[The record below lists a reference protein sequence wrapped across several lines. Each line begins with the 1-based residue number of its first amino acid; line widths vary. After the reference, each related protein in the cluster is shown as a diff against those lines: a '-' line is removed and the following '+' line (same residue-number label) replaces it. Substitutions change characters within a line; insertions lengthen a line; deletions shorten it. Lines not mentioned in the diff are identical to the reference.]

1 MPQGSTWP
9 DRISGPKSHAAI
21 AVLILAGMCG
31 SWASLGI
38 LHNREVAS
46 SILLIATVV
55 AFAPLLLELARQL
68 IKGNFSVD
76 LLAALSIGSALAFRE
91 LWVAAI
97 VVLMLSG
104 GKSLEAYATR
114 RASSTL
120 RALARRM
127 PNIAHQIGPD
137 GTQTD
142 VPIDSIAVGDLL
154 ALHPHELCP
163 VDGAV
168 IRGDGEMD
176 ESYLTGEPF
185 LIAKAP
191 GANVL
196 SGSINGDRALTIK
209 CTRVAADSRYA
220 RIVEIL
226 HASEE
231 NRPRMRRLGDRLGA
245 WYTPAAIAL
254 AALSWILSGDPDR
267 FLAVLVIATPC
278 PLLLAIPITIIGAIS
293 TAARRGIIVKDP
305 TILESITS
313 CTTLIIDKTGT
324 MTYGRPVLTDV
335 VCVGKQPRSQI
346 LQLSA
351 ALEQYSK
358 HPLGSAVLAAAK
370 AEHLPLP
377 SPDDVF
383 EIPGHGLTAHI
394 DGHLVALTARSKLP
408 EHLAQQAGPATPGL
422 ESVVLID
429 GELAALLR
437 FRDEPRAEG
446 KPFLRH
452 VSALHGIRN
461 VFLLSGDRVAEVEA
475 FAHQME
481 IEHSRGGASP
491 EEKVE
496 IVRALTAK
504 ARTLYIGDGINDA
517 PAMLNATAGI
527 ALGVNSDITAEAAG
541 AVILQSSLT
550 GVDELMHI
558 GADMRKI
565 ALASAIGGMGLS
577 ALGMAA
583 SAFGYLRPIEGAILQ
598 EVIDLLAILNALRI
612 LLPGD
617 EVGDFKPPQPAEI
630 FTNSARSLFAASTG
644 PTSEKR
650 RIA

>member
-1 MPQGSTWP
+1 MPQRSTWQ
-9 DRISGPKSHAAI
+9 DRISAPKSHAAI
-21 AVLILAGMCG
+21 AALMIAAMGAA
-31 SWASLGI
+31 WAAHWI
-38 LHNREVAS
+38 LHDRQIAGT
-46 SILLIATVV
+46 ILLIASVL
-55 AFAPLLLELARQL
+55 AFVPILFELVRQL
-68 IKGNFSVD
+68 AKGNFSVD

-91 LWVAAI
+91 YWVAAI

-120 RALARRM
+120 QALARRM
-127 PNIAHQIGPD
+127 PNIAHRIGAD

-142 VPIDSIAVGDLL
+142 VSIDSIAVGDTL

-168 IRGDGEMD
+168 IHGDGEMD

-191 GANVL
+191 GASVL

-209 CTRVAADSRYA
+209 CTRVASDSRYA

-245 WYTPAAIAL
+245 WYTPAAILL

-305 TILESITS
+305 TILEAITS

-324 MTYGRPVLTDV
+324 MTYGRPILTDI
-335 VCVGKQPRSQI
+335 VCIGQQPRRQI

-370 AEHLPLP
+370 AEHIALP

-394 DGHLVALTARSKLP
+394 DGHLVTLTARSKLP
-408 EHLAQQAGPATPGL
+408 RHLAQQAGPAAPGL

-429 GELAALLR
+429 GQLAGLLR

-461 VFLLSGDRVAEVEA
+461 VFLLSGDRAAEVEA

-481 IEHSRGGASP
+481 IKQSRGGASP
-491 EEKVE
+491 EEKVA

-504 ARTLYIGDGINDA
+504 APTLYVGDGINDA

-541 AVILQSSLT
+541 AVILQSSLA

-558 GADMRKI
+558 GAHMRRI
-565 ALASAIGGMGLS
+565 ALVSAIGGMALS
-577 ALGMAA
+577 VVGMAA
-583 SAFGYLRPIEGAILQ
+583 SALGYLRPIEGAILQ
-598 EVIDLLAILNALRI
+598 EVIDLLAIFNALRI
-612 LLPGD
+612 ILPGSN
-617 EVGDFKPPQPAEI
+617 VGDFKPPQPAEI
-630 FTNSARSLFAASTG
+630 PASSTFAVPPA
-644 PTSEKR
+644 PQPADKKR
-650 RIA
+650 KIA

>member
-1 MPQGSTWP
+1 MS
-9 DRISGPKSHAAI
+9 
-21 AVLILAGMCG
+21 VLILAGMCAA
-31 SWASLGI
+31 WSL
-38 LHNREVAS
+38 LWFAHSHEMANTV
-46 SILLIATVV
+46 LLIAIALTS
-55 AFAPLLLELARQL
+55 APILLELAGQL
-68 IKGNFSVD
+68 LQANFSVD
-76 LLAALSIGSALAFRE
+76 VLAAISICSAVAFRE
-91 LWVAAI
+91 YWVAAI
-97 VVLMLSG
+97 VILMLSG

-120 RALARRM
+120 GALARRM
-127 PNIAHQIGPD
+127 PSIAHRIGPD
-137 GTQTD
+137 GGMTD
-142 VPIDSIAVGDLL
+142 VAIASVAIGDTLV
-154 ALHPHELCP
+154 LHPHELCP

-191 GANVL
+191 GASVL

-209 CTRVAADSRYA
+209 CTRVASDSRYA

-254 AALSWILSGDPDR
+254 AILSWALSGDPDR

-293 TAARRGIIVKDP
+293 TAARRGIIIKDP
-305 TILESITS
+305 TILEAITS

-324 MTYGRPVLTDV
+324 MTYGRPILTEV
-335 VCVGKQPRSQI
+335 ICISAQPRRQV

-358 HPLGSAVLAAAK
+358 HPLGVAVLAAAK
-370 AEHLPLP
+370 EERIPLP
-377 SPDDVF
+377 TPDDVF

-394 DGHLVALTARSKLP
+394 DGHLVTLTARSKLP
-408 EHLAQQAGPATPGL
+408 EHLAQRAGPTSAGL

-429 GELAALLR
+429 GDLAGILR

-446 KPFLRH
+446 KPFLKH
-452 VSALHGIRN
+452 ISLLHGIHD
-461 VFLLSGDRVAEVEA
+461 VFLLSGDRPSEVEA

-481 IEHSRGGASP
+481 IHQSRGGASP
-491 EEKVE
+491 EEKVA
-496 IVRALTAK
+496 IVRQLTAK
-504 ARTLYIGDGINDA
+504 GPTLYVGDGINDA
-517 PAMLNATAGI
+517 PAMLNATAGV
-527 ALGVNSDITAEAAG
+527 ALGVNSDITSQAAG
-541 AVILQSSLT
+541 AVILQSSLA

-558 GADMRKI
+558 GASMKSI
-565 ALASAIGGMGLS
+565 ALVSAIGGMGLS
-577 ALGMAA
+577 AIGMAA
-583 SAFGYLRPIEGAILQ
+583 SALGYLRPIEGAILQ

-612 LLPGD
+612 LLTGD
-617 EVGDFKPPQPAEI
+617 VGDFKPPVEVSPHAVFAVPANRPEV
-630 FTNSARSLFAASTG
+630 A
-644 PTSEKR
+644 EKK
-650 RIA
+650 RIVA